1 MKSSAVSTI
10 TKSLPT
16 EFCTLVSYC
25 LLVNFDLI
33 NLFYIKMTAKEKGTF
48 SIPKSRFDYKIYPYE
63 EAFRE
68 EMLGPEEVLR
78 TKNRISPQSNALN
91 IIVE

>member
-33 NLFYIKMTAKEKGTF
+33 NLFLIKKDR
-48 SIPKSRFDYKIYPYE
+48 ILKSSLIIIDVVNLKNTQIF
-63 EAFRE
+63 
-68 EMLGPEEVLR
+68 LR
-78 TKNRISPQSNALN
+78 LQASFQFLYL
-91 IIVE
+91 